1 MEKINRYVIFDTATG
16 SFNMGDY
23 IIYESAIKHL
33 KDFINDGFVLDI
45 STHTPIAHFYQ
56 QRKGTFRTKYYDEA
70 KYKFLLGT
78 NILRTNMLHLN
89 PDWNVNIFNC
99 KYYKNTILVGCGL
112 AGKKENVNWYSKML
126 YKKILRKDIIHSVRD
141 DETKKFLES
150 IGFKAINTGC
160 PTLWDLDDE
169 TCNKIEQNKADSVVF
184 TLTDYCRNKVQDQK
198 LIDILQKNY
207 KKIYFWIQGSDD
219 MEYLQTFKNIS
230 NIKYINP
237 RLENYD
243 KFLQENK
250 VDYVGTRLHAGI
262 KAMQHYRRTI
272 IIVVDNRARDM
283 KETYNLVTIE
293 RDEIEKIDE
302 LINSKFETKLNLNKE
317 KITQWKEQFK

>member
-112 AGKKENVNWYSKML
+112 AGKKEKVNWYSKML
-126 YKKILRKDIIHSVRD
+126 YKKILRKDVIHSVRD

-169 TCNKIEQNKADSVVF
+169 TCKKIEQNKSDSVVF
-184 TLTDYCRNKVQDQK
+184 TLTDYCRDKVQDQK

-207 KKIYFWIQGSDD
+207 KEIYFWIQGSDD
-219 MEYLQTFKNIS
+219 MEYLRTFKNIS
-230 NIKYINP
+230 NIKYINNIIFI
-237 RLENYD
+237 LFMNTKSD
-243 KFLQENK
+243 IKFKILMIIYITMWLIHDIYIK
-250 VDYVGTRLHAGI
+250 SYVTAI
-262 KAMQHYRRTI
+262 FDFMTI
-272 IIVVDNRARDM
+272 ITSFI
-283 KETYNLVTIE
+283 TIF
-293 RDEIEKIDE
+293 RIK
-302 LINSKFETKLNLNKE
+302 NSNKSTK
-317 KITQWKEQFK
+317 